1 MNLGFDDIKT
11 VGICGLGYVGHA
23 IYVYFQDH
31 PLIEKVV
38 AYDKYKNIGDPLA
51 LLQTDILFLCL
62 PTPLSE
68 DNHYQYDVDE
78 LSQTLKWLTTQGF
91 NGHVIIKSTVT
102 PLHMATWSKDYPS
115 LQLYHNP
122 EFLSAK
128 TAVED
133 YRDTR
138 HIVLGYTS
146 SSRPLVAQWF
156 QRIFPKALI
165 SVTSSTN
172 STLMK
177 LACNS
182 FYATKVQFFTELYL
196 LCAKLQHHEVGSSA
210 AASFDS
216 IRDLMLKNGWINPM
230 HTEVPGP
237 DGHPSFA
244 GMCLPKDLA
253 ALCGLANQFNSPAQV
268 VSAALA
274 EQQSMRRT

>member
-1 MNLGFDDIKT
+1 MNLGFDDIKR
-11 VGICGLGYVGHA
+11 VGIVGLGYVGHA

-31 PLIEKVV
+31 PLIEEVV
-38 AYDKYKNIGDPLA
+38 AYDKYKNIGNPLT

-78 LSQTLKWLTTQGF
+78 LSQTLKWLTTNGF
-91 NGHVIIKSTVT
+91 HGHVIIKSTVT

-115 LQLYHNP
+115 LLLYHNP

-128 TAVED
+128 TAIED

-138 HIVLGYTS
+138 HIVLGYTPNS
-146 SSRPLVAQWF
+146 QTLVTQWF
-156 QRIFPKALI
+156 QRVFPKALV
-165 SVTSSTN
+165 SVTSATD

-196 LCAKLQHHEVGSSA
+196 LCSQVP
-210 AASFDS
+210 AASFDA
-216 IRDLMLKNGWINPM
+216 IRELMLKNDWINPM
-230 HTEVPGP
+230 HTQVPGP